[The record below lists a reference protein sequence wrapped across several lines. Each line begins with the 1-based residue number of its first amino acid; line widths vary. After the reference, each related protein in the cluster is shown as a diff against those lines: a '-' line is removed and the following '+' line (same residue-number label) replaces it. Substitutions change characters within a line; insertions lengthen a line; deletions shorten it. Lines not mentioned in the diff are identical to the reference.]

1 MIKRLPTARFACGS
15 LCCAA
20 PQSPSDMPSPANA
33 GYQVFRDGARI
44 ADLSAVFHSCMDD
57 AVKPG
62 ATYRY
67 TVKARDIAGNLSP
80 DGGPAAVTTLRKS
93 P

>member
-1 MIKRLPTARFACGS
+1 VLAGEALHATKVTLS
-15 LCCAA
+15 WE
-20 PQSPSDMPSPANA
+20 PSTDNHAVA

-44 ADLSAVFHSCMDD
+44 ADLSAVFNSWMDD

-62 ATYRY
+62 TTYRY

-80 DGGPAAVTTLRKS
+80 DSGPAAVTTLRKS

>member
-1 MIKRLPTARFACGS
+1 MKNMPITVFL
-15 LCCAA
+15 LLAA
-20 PQSPSDMPSPANA
+20 ATLAWEPSTDNHAVA

-44 ADLSAVFHSCMDD
+44 AELSAVFNSWMDD

-62 ATYRY
+62 TTYRY

-80 DGGPAAVTTLRKS
+80 DGGPAAVTTLR
-93 P
+93 